1 MGKIHIWGSPHQPT
15 AEQMS
20 ELTALGTV
28 LFLNE
33 IDPVLFNK
41 LSNLDLNTDLHQL
54 AGELESNLFD
64 MVYDQIPDGTSN
76 EDMIL
81 FQPAGNPAF
90 QAALGHRVMSNPKSR
105 LGGLWY
111 AYSERQSVDQPQA
124 DGSVRK
130 VAVFVHKGWN
140 KL

>member
-1 MGKIHIWGSPHQPT
+1 MSKVLIWGSPHQPT

-33 IDPVLFNK
+33 IDPELFNK
-41 LSNLDLNTDLHQL
+41 LSNLEFSTDLHQL
-54 AGELESNLFD
+54 ASDLEWKLFN
-64 MVYDQIPDGTSN
+64 MEYDQFPDRMSN
-76 EDMIL
+76 SDVIL
-81 FQPAGNPAF
+81 VQPAGNPAF
-90 QAALGHRVMSNPKSR
+90 QAVLGHQVMRNPKSR
-105 LGGLWY
+105 IGGLWY

-130 VAVFVHKGWN
+130 IAVFVHKGWN